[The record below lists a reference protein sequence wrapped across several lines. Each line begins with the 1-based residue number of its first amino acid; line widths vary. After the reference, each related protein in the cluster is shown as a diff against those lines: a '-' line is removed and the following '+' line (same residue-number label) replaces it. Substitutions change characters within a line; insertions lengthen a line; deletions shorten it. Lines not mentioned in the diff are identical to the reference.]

1 LESHFNAAAVG
12 RILSTI
18 TCGGALD
25 GVRLLSANTIEKI
38 LQEQSQGVDY
48 VTGQPLRM
56 GIGYGLPRTVEAG
69 VDRAGTADD
78 TWIPKGRVCYWG
90 GMGGPL
96 GIIDIDHGVTFSY
109 VMNKMAM
116 AGMGN
121 SRSIALFRAAY
132 KVLEVDL

>member
-1 LESHFNAAAVG
+1 
-12 RILSTI
+12 
-18 TCGGALD
+18 
-25 GVRLLSANTIEKI
+25 
-38 LQEQSQGVDY
+38 
-48 VTGQPLRM
+48 
-56 GIGYGLPRTVEAG
+56 
-69 VDRAGTADD
+69 
-78 TWIPKGRVCYWG
+78 
-90 GMGGPL
+90 MGGPL